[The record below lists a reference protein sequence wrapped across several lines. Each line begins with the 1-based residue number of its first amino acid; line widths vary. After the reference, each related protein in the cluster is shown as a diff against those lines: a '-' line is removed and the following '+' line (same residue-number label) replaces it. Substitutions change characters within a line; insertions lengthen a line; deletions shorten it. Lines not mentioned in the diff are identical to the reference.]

1 MSNLRKGVICL
12 PSLNPSGPG
21 QHPALSVLGLDK
33 IIFFGCN
40 NWMIKYKTYYEW
52 VVEWLD
58 ENDEIIDLDYR
69 EKLDDYQLHDLTLD
83 EIKEHTPETVRLD
96 FGLVVRIYEHFED
109 FEPDLL
115 QQEYAYIENG
125 NLPDRFEYGHP
136 VPKYKRR
143 ELERFKKKHGDIFC

>member
-1 MSNLRKGVICL
+1 
-12 PSLNPSGPG
+12 
-21 QHPALSVLGLDK
+21 
-33 IIFFGCN
+33 
-40 NWMIKYKTYYEW
+40 MIKYKTYYEW
-52 VVEWLD
+52 VVEPLD
-58 ENDEIIDLDYR
+58 ENDEIIDTDYR
-69 EKLDDYQLHDLTLD
+69 EKLDDYQLSDLTLD
-83 EIKEHTPETVRLD
+83 EIKQHMPETVRLE

-143 ELERFKKKHGDIFC
+143 ELERFKKKHGDVLLSSLIRGE